1 MKKPALCF
9 TLGPSA
15 PALAMSLGLLISV
28 TASGQPAAQALTG
41 SRVPL
46 VDAAG
51 VPVMA
56 QVVPVLVAEE
66 LDKLVAPI
74 ALHPDPLLAQILPAS
89 TYPLEVVQASRWAQ
103 QHKGLNVEDLEAAT
117 AAEPWAAS
125 VKALCPFPDVLLYM
139 DEHLDWTTRLGDAV
153 LNQEQDVVEA
163 IQRMRLLA
171 QTAGTLRSNDK
182 QIVEVEEVGDR
193 RVVVIRPYEPELIY
207 VPVYDPEV
215 VYYRP
220 LHHVQDDWAYGLF
233 GFGAGVLASSMFW
246 DWDCDWYGRRIV
258 YDRDRYRRSHH
269 RFDWDDYDWDRY
281 DWRRG
286 DRIHQGGF
294 DFDIARIDI
303 DNIDINR
310 YDWRHTDLRRFDW
323 NRADWRGVD
332 FDRLEFGKRDWKDV
346 DWAAAGIRNPHLV
359 EGLRNLPPEDREQF
373 RQRFEKAHGNQQYK
387 DRIGKLQHERRLS
400 DKAPEI
406 QAPRWQHEPEH
417 RRGVAYKGPAKER
430 FEKRG
435 TEGRREGVSQ
445 RPDGVGPGRADDA
458 RRRGGIEE
466 AMRDGDGKPKG
477 DSERSSAIL
486 KALRDRDSG
495 KGKDASS
502 RKGHGPG
509 ELKPSE
515 RATGGG
521 GLKPTEDVRDAGSRA
536 KGDQGDK
543 ERSAAILKALRDRE
557 LGGARLGASSH
568 KGQGTGDLRPS
579 TKATEDVRDAGSRA
593 KGDQGDKERSAA
605 ILKALR
611 DRELGGARL
620 GASSR
625 KGQDE
630 NKVVRS
636 QPQAKETVRKSKDD
650 DRSRQVERRMENRQP
665 AKSSDRRSK
674 VPSVERS
681 KSDHGSGGQRSS
693 AQKQPSF
700 ERKSSGG
707 GDRQAKSNKGG
718 SNQQV
723 RSNKNTGGGDKRRGG
738 DKDEDKDKKKD

>member
-1 MKKPALCF
+1 MKKTALCF
-9 TLGPSA
+9 TLGTS
-15 PALAMSLGLLISV
+15 ALALAVPLGLLISLS
-28 TASGQPAAQALTG
+28 ASGQTQAPPG
-41 SRVPL
+41 SRISL
-46 VDAAG
+46 ADAAG
-51 VPVMA
+51 VPVMT
-56 QVVPVLVAEE
+56 QVVPLLAAED

-74 ALHPDPLLAQILPAS
+74 ALYPDPLLAQILPAT
-89 TYPLEVVQASRWAQ
+89 TYPVEVVQASRWAQ
-103 QHKGLNVEDLEAAT
+103 QHKGLSVEDLEAAT

-153 LNQEQDVVEA
+153 LNQEQDVLDA

-171 QTAGTLRSNDK
+171 QTAGTLQSNDK

-220 LHHVQDDWAYGLF
+220 RHYVQDDWAYGLF
-233 GFGAGVLASSMFW
+233 GFGAGVLAGSMFW

-258 YDRDRYRRSHH
+258 YDRDGYRRSHH
-269 RFDWDDYDWDRY
+269 RFDWDNYDWDRH

-286 DRIHQGGF
+286 DRMRQGGH
-294 DFDIARIDI
+294 DIDITRIDI

-310 YDWRHTDLRRFDW
+310 YDWRHTDPRRFDW

-346 DWAAAGIRNPHLV
+346 DWTAAGIRNPQLV

-387 DRIGKLQHERRLS
+387 DRIGKLQQERRLS
-400 DKAPEI
+400 DKAPDI

-417 RRGVAYKGPAKER
+417 RRGVAYKGPAKEH
-430 FEKRG
+430 FEKPG
-435 TEGRREGVSQ
+435 AEGRRDGVLQ
-445 RPDGVGPGRADDA
+445 RSDGVGPGRADDA

-477 DSERSSAIL
+477 DSDRSAAIL
-486 KALRDRDSG
+486 KALRDRELGGARLGS
-495 KGKDASS
+495 SS
-502 RKGHGPG
+502 RKGESSGD
-509 ELKPSE
+509 LKPSTK
-515 RATGGG
+515 ATGGG
-521 GLKPTEDVRDAGSRA
+521 GLKPTDVRDAGSRA
-536 KGDQGDK
+536 KGDK

-557 LGGARLGASSH
+557 LGGA
-568 KGQGTGDLRPS
+568 Q
-579 TKATEDVRDAGSRA
+579 
-593 KGDQGDKERSAA
+593 
-605 ILKALR
+605 
-611 DRELGGARL
+611 L

-625 KGQDE
+625 IGQDE

-650 DRSRQVERRMENRQP
+650 DKSRQVERRMENRQP

-707 GDRQAKSNKGG
+707 GDRQAKSNQGG
-718 SNQQV
+718 SGQQV
-723 RSNKNTGGGDKRRGG
+723 RSNRNKGGD
-738 DKDEDKDKKKD
+738 DKDKDKDKKKD